1 MHTLYFSGVRSY
13 SMWAANAMAEKAT
26 SGMADQHEKQASAG
40 EKKKA
45 PSLTR
50 KERFLGIN

>member
-1 MHTLYFSGVRSY
+1 
-13 SMWAANAMAEKAT
+13 MWAANAMAEKAT